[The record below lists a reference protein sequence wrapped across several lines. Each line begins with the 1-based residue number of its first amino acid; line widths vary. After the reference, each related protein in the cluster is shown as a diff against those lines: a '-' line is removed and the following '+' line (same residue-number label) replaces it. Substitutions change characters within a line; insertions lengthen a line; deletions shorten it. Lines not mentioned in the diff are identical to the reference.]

1 MNIKMLD
8 AVSLDIDKQDESAE
22 VKYVENLMQN
32 NEKPTITSH
41 HTISPIRKW
50 GSLDNKNIPFRI
62 WLPF

>member
-41 HTISPIRKW
+41 HTISPIRK
-50 GSLDNKNIPFRI
+50 
-62 WLPF
+62 